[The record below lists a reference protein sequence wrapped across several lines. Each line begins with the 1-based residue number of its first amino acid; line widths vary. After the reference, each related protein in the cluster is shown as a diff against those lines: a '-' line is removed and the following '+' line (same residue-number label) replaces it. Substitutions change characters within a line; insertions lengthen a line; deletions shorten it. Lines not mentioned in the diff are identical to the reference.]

1 MIVYLARD
9 IPAFVMY
16 CFYGESR
23 SSLLIESTDSKFM
36 TVHAKT
42 LRKSGKI
49 FVEIEAD
56 FASPIFNLP
65 LLQISYG

>member
-1 MIVYLARD
+1 M
-9 IPAFVMY
+9 FY
-16 CFYGESR
+16 CYRKSH
-23 SSLLIESTDSKFM
+23 SHSHSLSFTAIYV

-42 LRKSGKI
+42 VRKSGKV